1 MLHDAPGGDYR
12 LGNHRILEIES
23 IRYGEA
29 TTFHEGMS
37 VGSDQFMEE
46 LMAASR
52 PSLLTRAVRRL
63 IRPHG
68 SVVRLGEFVTFRPE
82 GFVEAKDPAS
92 LLCRH
97 YYEVK
102 ELRRCLGLI
111 TEHGVQPGRSLEI
124 GCGFGRLSPY
134 IAEHFEQHTAV
145 DINTWALSE
154 AGRFYPK
161 IAFSVTSAT
170 ELPFPDRTFDAVI
183 TWTVLQHIPN
193 SLVGKALSEIKRV
206 AKPNSLILLC
216 EATLHAGKPEKDGQ
230 HTHDRFPESYAEAL
244 SPRTLILSEFITEL
258 DRIPSLGSPGRL
270 MVFGP
275 DQVTADKQ

>member
-1 MLHDAPGGDYR
+1 
-12 LGNHRILEIES
+12 
-23 IRYGEA
+23 
-29 TTFHEGMS
+29 
-37 VGSDQFMEE
+37 MEE

-68 SVVRLGEFVTFRPE
+68 SVVRQGEFVTFRPE

-97 YYEVK
+97 YYEVMQ
-102 ELRRCLGLI
+102 LRRCLGLI
-111 TEHGVQPGRSLEI
+111 AQQDVKPGRSLEI

-145 DINTWALSE
+145 DINTWAVSE
-154 AGRFYPK
+154 ASRFYPK
-161 IAFSVTSAT
+161 ISFSVASAT
-170 ELPFPDRTFDAVI
+170 ELPFSDHSFDAVI

-193 SLVGKALSEIKRV
+193 LLVGKALSEIKRV
-206 AKPNSLILLC
+206 ANPESLIILC

-230 HTHDRFPESYAEAL
+230 HTHDRFPEFYAEAF
-244 SPRTLILSEFITEL
+244 SPRRLLVSEFITEL

-275 DQVTADKQ
+275 LDQAGVEKQ

>member
-1 MLHDAPGGDYR
+1 
-12 LGNHRILEIES
+12 
-23 IRYGEA
+23 
-29 TTFHEGMS
+29 
-37 VGSDQFMEE
+37 MEE

-52 PSLLTRAVRRL
+52 PSLLKRAVRRL

-82 GFVEAKDPAS
+82 GFVEAKDPGS

-97 YYEVK
+97 YYEVMH
-102 ELRRCLGLI
+102 LRRCLGFI
-111 TEHGVQPGRSLEI
+111 AEQGVKPGRSLEI

-145 DINTWALSE
+145 DINTWAVSE
-154 AGRFYPK
+154 AKHFYPK
-161 IAFSVTSAT
+161 ISFSVASAT
-170 ELPFPDRTFDAVI
+170 ELPLPDHSFDAVI

-206 AKPNSLILLC
+206 ANPKSLIILC

-230 HTHDRFPESYAEAL
+230 HTHDRFPEFYAEAL
-244 SPRTLILSEFITEL
+244 SPRRLIVSEFISEL

-275 DQVTADKQ
+275 VDQAPADKQ